1 VVSYLEQRGQEGLQH
16 YMTVDETGRLSR
28 LFVEMEGACD
38 EYALGGD
45 DNVVLFDPTHGT
57 SRYALKLCCF
67 TTVSSAGQTII
78 LAVAFLEKE
87 DVFCFEWAFRC
98 LMDVFKV
105 SPPVF
110 YSDADT
116 AIGIAVNNLNVCN
129 VWYGGWNTNTASFT

>member
-1 VVSYLEQRGQEGLQH
+1 MVSYLEQRGQEGLQH

-67 TTVSSAGQTII
+67 TTVSSAGQTIYHLGSGI
-78 LAVAFLEKE
+78 PGEGGRLLLRVGFQ
-87 DVFCFEWAFRC
+87 VPHGCFQ
-98 LMDVFKV
+98 
-105 SPPVF
+105 
-110 YSDADT
+110 
-116 AIGIAVNNLNVCN
+116 GITTRVLLGC
-129 VWYGGWNTNTASFT
+129 